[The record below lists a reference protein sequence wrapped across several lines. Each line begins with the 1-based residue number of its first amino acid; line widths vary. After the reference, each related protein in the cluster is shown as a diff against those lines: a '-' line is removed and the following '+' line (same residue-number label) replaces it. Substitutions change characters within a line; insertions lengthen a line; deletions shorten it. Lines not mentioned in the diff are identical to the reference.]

1 MDLKDL
7 DALLASS
14 ALPETTVPLCL
25 RNDLQAEW
33 EDLERQLT
41 TLKNQPDRRLG
52 NSSESTLAQRLRDLE
67 DEMRAATITVRLR
80 ALRRTAFRELI
91 EQHPPRKDNKGDEI
105 MGVNQTSFFDALVG
119 ESIVEPEFDEERLS
133 KLLDNLT
140 DAQFEKLAN
149 AAWGL
154 NRRDVDVPF
163 SRTASRIT
171 QSSGGTSRR
180 QSDSVSAS
188 NGSPGGNRK
197 KSPNT
202 TTKKAG

>member
-25 RNDLQAEW
+25 GNNLQAEW

-67 DEMRAATITVRLR
+67 DEMRATTVTVRLR
-80 ALRRTAFRELI
+80 ALRRAVFRGLI
-91 EQHPPRKDNKGDEI
+91 EQHPPRKDNKGDEF
-105 MGVNQTSFFDALVG
+105 MGVNQKSFFDALVG

-140 DAQFEKLAN
+140 DAQFDKLAT

-163 SRTASRIT
+163 SRTASLIT

-180 QSDSVSAS
+180 QSDSASPS
-188 NGSPGGNRK
+188 NGSQGGSRK